1 MAVLVSGRGGNL
13 EALLAAGI
21 RVSLVVA
28 DRKAPALDIARGAE
42 VPVAMIDGKFFQD
55 RESFG
60 DALLAT
66 LRAHAIDLVVLA
78 GFMRVLAGKVVQYYQ
93 GRMVNIHP
101 SLLPDFP
108 GLDTHARALAAGAKA
123 HGCTAHWVTEEVDQG
138 PIIRQAEV
146 PVLKGDDVE
155 TLAARVAAAE
165 HRLYPEVV
173 RDVIAGREL
182 PPS

>member
-1 MAVLVSGRGGNL
+1 M
-13 EALLAAGI
+13 
-21 RVSLVVA
+21 
-28 DRKAPALDIARGAE
+28 DIARGAE

-108 GLDTHARALAAGAKA
+108 GLDTHFRALSSRVRT

-146 PVLKGDDVE
+146 PVLKGDDVQ
-155 TLAARVAAAE
+155 TLAARVATAE

-173 RDVIAGREL
+173 RDIVAGREL